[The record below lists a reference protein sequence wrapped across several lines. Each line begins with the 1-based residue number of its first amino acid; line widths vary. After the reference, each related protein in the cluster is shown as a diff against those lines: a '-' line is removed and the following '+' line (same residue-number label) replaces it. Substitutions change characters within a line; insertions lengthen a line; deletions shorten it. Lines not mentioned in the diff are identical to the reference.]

1 MMLFGSWSRIH
12 GQFLFQ
18 TLFKDLQEMMLVHVL
33 LLMLV
38 SVSLNLIWKYYFFML
53 KQKYVKLYKFELIL
67 LLILLS
73 KRSMRSEKSHV
84 CESNCD
90 HGARSTNGQNLID
103 IRDQDELGPRVS
115 DLDCSPLT
123 GLSSVKKKDSS
134 LNMKIGENNQFP
146 ASKYQL
152 LRIKMINIKFFLYK
166 ISLLWNGKVLTAVD

>member
-90 HGARSTNGQNLID
+90 HGARSTNGQNLIV
-103 IRDQDELGPRVS
+103 IRDQDEFGPRLQSTDRTVFS
-115 DLDCSPLT
+115 QEERLIIEYED
-123 GLSSVKKKDSS
+123 
-134 LNMKIGENNQFP
+134 
-146 ASKYQL
+146 
-152 LRIKMINIKFFLYK
+152 R
-166 ISLLWNGKVLTAVD
+166 